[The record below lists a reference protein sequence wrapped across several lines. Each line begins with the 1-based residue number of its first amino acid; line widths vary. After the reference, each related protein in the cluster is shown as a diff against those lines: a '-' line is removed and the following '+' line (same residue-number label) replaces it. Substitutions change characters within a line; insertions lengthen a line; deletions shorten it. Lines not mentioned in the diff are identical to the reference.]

1 MNVCKESTSAVEG
14 VCKELMGLPNATLG
28 QALNALHAKK
38 AFAPRSQRRNPIS
51 IRGHQTI
58 GGIRHSIKDADKV
71 ERADAQY
78 MLVTCSAF
86 VNYLF
91 TR

>member
-14 VCKELMGLPNATLG
+14 VCKELIGLPTHSGAGT
-28 QALNALHAKK
+28 QRTARKK
-38 AFAPRSQRRNPIS
+38 GLCTKIS
-51 IRGHQTI
+51 KTHSHLYSWTSDH

-86 VNYLF
+86 VNCLF